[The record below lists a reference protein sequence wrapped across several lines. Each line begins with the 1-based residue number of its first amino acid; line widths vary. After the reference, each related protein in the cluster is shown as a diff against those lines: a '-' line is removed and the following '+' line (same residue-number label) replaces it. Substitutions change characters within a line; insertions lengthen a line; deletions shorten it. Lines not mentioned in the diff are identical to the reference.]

1 MTEALVFESYES
13 LEDFEPVE
21 PNLLSERVSGYPQFL
36 ARASRAYAT
45 YLSGFTGAEY
55 RPYQPEYAALMALRR
70 CNVMGYSMGVGKT
83 SITLLTVQTLYEG
96 LALAESPYRSG
107 LVHICV
113 PSLLAANRWVEE
125 LNRMPALKDKYRL
138 VTQEKDLHRPGK
150 AEILIYTHDFPKRKC
165 RRLSER
171 TEHRSSLAHYLGKH
185 FRPALLIIDEVH
197 GLKANSQRTGALAY
211 LRGRAR
217 RVLVLSGTLSDGNL
231 AQIHSLCK
239 FVYRNYWPYRTAQAF
254 SALFGQKQRLDTNY
268 LYGSAR
274 HTEVPEKYLQKLDPA
289 KLGAYYDL
297 MRQFVHRVKLSEPQ
311 VAPYLTV
318 PEQEV
323 QLHEIT
329 PTVPQK
335 AATTAFIA
343 QHRTALTAAARSLT
357 TNQNAAALQLIYP
370 LIKLANFPDIP
381 SNKPGKLLE
390 IVKAASGKVVVFCSY
405 VGSARYV
412 HEFLVAQLGASA
424 VVRLYASDPQATP
437 VALTATA
444 RQEILDSFR
453 YDNSVRVAVLS
464 INLASEAIEFPQA
477 SDTVFYCMPWSS
489 LKLEQAVHRVVRP
502 GNRNPKVGTHYLFQS
517 SMIDE
522 HQVAL
527 AIAKIR
533 ASRLLLDYE
542 LDSSVEEVDLSPAEA
557 IRQLLA
563 G

>member
-1 MTEALVFESYES
+1 MTETLVFESYED
-13 LEDFEPVE
+13 LEDFEPIE
-21 PNLLSERVSGYPQFL
+21 PKLLSEKVSGYPQFL
-36 ARASRAYAT
+36 ARASKAYAA
-45 YLSGFTGAEY
+45 YLSGFNGAEY

-83 SITLLTVQTLYEG
+83 SITLLTIQTLYEG
-96 LALAESPYRSG
+96 LARHQSPYRPG

-113 PSLLAANRWVEE
+113 PSLLAAGRWIEE

-138 VTQEKDLHRPGK
+138 VTQEKDLHQPFT

-165 RRLSER
+165 HRLSAR
-171 TEHRSSLAHYLGKH
+171 TESRNSIAHYLGKH
-185 FRPALLIIDEVH
+185 FQPAFLIIDEVH
-197 GLKANSQRTGALAY
+197 GLKANSNRTEALAY

-239 FVYRNYWPYRTAQAF
+239 FVYRHHWPYRTAQAF

-274 HTEVPEKYLQKLDPA
+274 HTEVPEKYLQKLDPN
-289 KLGAYYDL
+289 KLGAYYAL
-297 MRQFVHRVKLSEPQ
+297 MRQFVHRVKLNEPQ
-311 VAPYLTV
+311 VAQYLTV

-323 QLHEIT
+323 QLHEIE
-329 PTVPQK
+329 PTACQK
-335 AATTAFIA
+335 EAIANFIT
-343 QHRTALTAAARSLT
+343 QHRTALAAAARSVT
-357 TNQNAAALQLIYP
+357 TNQNAAALQLIHP
-370 LIKLANFPDIP
+370 LIELANFPAVA

-390 IVKAASGKVVVFCSY
+390 IINSATGKVVVFCSY

-412 HEFLVAQLGASA
+412 HEFLITKLGAAA
-424 VVRLYASDPQATP
+424 VVRLYASDPEATP
-437 VALTATA
+437 VTLDATA
-444 RQEILDSFR
+444 RQEIVNSFR
-453 YDNSVRVAVLS
+453 HNKEVRVAILS
-464 INLASEAIEFPQA
+464 INLASEAIEFPEA

-502 GNRNPKVGTHYLFQS
+502 GNRNAKVGTHYLFQS
-517 SMIDE
+517 SMIDQ

-542 LDSSVEEVDLSPAEA
+542 LDSSVEEADLSPAEA